1 MLEITNMWPIA
12 NWHST
17 AVNRAERAN
26 DVDCLGLIAA
36 VLASF
41 HAVRKFVVGTLAR
54 IDPPHCKTQLMHPF
68 RWSPDNVQ
76 DDKRLFMDW
85 YRFHKRDPG
94 KEPRTSAGALE
105 IGGPSTVAK
114 SCAAAWVPS
123 SWGRTQIEGSEESSN
138 GILPAPVNMPNRE
151 LSESSPD
158 RINRLDWHMTPRDLK
173 ESERTEGL
181 EVVNCGGA
189 LGFQSST
196 SSFFV
201 SVAGVQ
207 GALAGREA
215 TV

>member
-1 MLEITNMWPIA
+1 MLGITNMWPIP
-12 NWHST
+12 NWQSI

-41 HAVRKFVVGTLAR
+41 HTALKFVAGILAR
-54 IDPPHCKTQLMHPF
+54 IDPPHCKTRLMHPF

-76 DDKRLFMDW
+76 DNKRLFRDW

-94 KEPRTSAGALE
+94 KELRTSAWALD
-105 IGGPSTVAK
+105 IGGPSTVAE
-114 SCAAAWVPS
+114 SCAAAWAQS
-123 SWGRTQIEGSEESSN
+123 SWGRTQVEVSEESSN
-138 GILPAPVNMPNRE
+138 GFLPAPVNMPNRE

-158 RINRLDWHMTPRDLK
+158 RINRLDWHIAPRDLK
-173 ESERTEGL
+173 ESERTESL

-201 SVAGVQ
+201 SGAGVQ
-207 GALAGREA
+207 GVQAGRE
-215 TV
+215 TKV